1 MNKEK
6 FVSNALCVLACIVI
20 WIITITILTLLHF
33 KRFNVIAGVLMMV
46 AWIWIC
52 RFIKKKVHNHYRK
65 SPDEEEAA
73 KLEIPIDHFRKIKEA
88 DEKVMAIY
96 KQYGFDSAAANKEVD
111 KVLATLPNLEE
122 WRRYED
128 YKASQTVDKMQ
139 SMTESLFNGTF
150 DKDE

>member
-1 MNKEK
+1 MKKEK
-6 FVSNALCVLACIVI
+6 VITNLCCVLAC
-20 WIITITILTLLHF
+20 LLEWAA
-33 KRFNVIAGVLMMV
+33 VIAILVVLRMNFNYFAGIILCML
-46 AWIWIC
+46 WLGTC
-52 RFIKKKVHNHYRK
+52 RLIKKRVHRHYHK
-65 SPDEEEAA
+65 SPDEEEAT

-128 YKASQTVDKMQ
+128 YKVSQTVDKMQ